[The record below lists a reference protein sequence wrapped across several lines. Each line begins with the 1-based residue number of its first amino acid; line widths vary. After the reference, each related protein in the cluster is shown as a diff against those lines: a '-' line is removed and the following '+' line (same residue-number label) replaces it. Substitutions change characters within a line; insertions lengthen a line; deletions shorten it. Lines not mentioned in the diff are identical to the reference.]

1 MPKFRVVAD
10 FQYTQ
15 VVQSVYEIEA
25 ADAEEATKIAEE
37 ILSGDDIESAASAWS
52 NRNQWQ
58 DVSGSFEIFNDE
70 VDDGET
76 AIAEGEFTN
85 E

>member
-37 ILSGDDIESAASAWS
+37 ILSGDDIESAAITWN
-52 NRNQWQ
+52 NRHQWQ
-58 DVSGSFEIFNDE
+58 DVGGSYEIFSDE

-76 AIAEGEFTN
+76 AIVEGEFTN

>member
-37 ILSGDDIESAASAWS
+37 ILSGDQIEEAAITWN
-52 NRNQWQ
+52 NRRQWE
-58 DVSGSFEIFNDE
+58 DVSGDYEIFSDE
-70 VDDGET
+70 VDGGET